1 MAIQS
6 EKSKPAISSSTSMA
20 SIAKSSGIQCFKCGG
35 RGHEIKECPNNHVII
50 VTDNGEYESAS
61 EEDVEEE
68 NVDEAHGDEEHTGCE
83 FEQGASLVV
92 AQILSV

>member
-1 MAIQS
+1 M
-6 EKSKPAISSSTSMA
+6 
-20 SIAKSSGIQCFKCGG
+20 
-35 RGHEIKECPNNHVII
+35 N
-50 VTDNGEYESAS
+50 DNGEYESAS

-92 AQILSV
+92 AQILSVQMKEAEIDSGIIFFKHELKCKIK